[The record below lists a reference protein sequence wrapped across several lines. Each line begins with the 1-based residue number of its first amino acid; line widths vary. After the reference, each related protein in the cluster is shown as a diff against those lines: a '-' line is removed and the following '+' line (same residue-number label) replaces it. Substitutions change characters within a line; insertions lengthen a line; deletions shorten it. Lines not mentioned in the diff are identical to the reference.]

1 MQKAKL
7 ATIVKLRQA
16 LEDGVEFGGDGWIRL
31 RVAQEEASRA

>member
-16 LEDGVEFGGDGWIRL
+16 LEDGIEFGEDGWLRL
-31 RVAQEEASRA
+31 RVDLVDGASE